1 MNILQ
6 GIDTPE
12 QFCVTLNND
21 SAIDESRINQTQM
34 RYHHPVYTPTGMA
47 AQQRQKEINGTNHT
61 YFCGAYWRYGF
72 HEDGVVSALNAIKH
86 FNERHYEQL
95 HLRRAG

>member
-6 GIDTPE
+6 GLDAPE

-21 SAIDESRINQTQM
+21 AAIDESRIIKRM
-34 RYHHPVYTPTGMA
+34 RYHHPVFSPAGMA
-47 AQQRQKEINGTNHT
+47 AQQRQQEINGPKRT

-86 FNERHYEQL
+86 FNENHYAQL
-95 HLRRAG
+95 HLRRAS